1 MLCEAKAPASLTH
14 LSFCPISLQAHVTIK
29 TTTTMRLARSG
40 IDSMGAVH
48 SETRTDFYY
57 CVSNAGSLSL
67 SVKCDTDMI
76 KNETAAGSV
85 RH

>member
-40 IDSMGAVH
+40 IGSMGAVH
-48 SETRTDFYY
+48 SETEHFYY

>member
-1 MLCEAKAPASLTH
+1 MSQSKQRQQLGWLGAALIAWA
-14 LSFCPISLQAHVTIK
+14 LSILRQNTFITVFQMQA
-29 TTTTMRLARSG
+29 
-40 IDSMGAVH
+40 
-48 SETRTDFYY
+48 
-57 CVSNAGSLSL
+57 LSL